1 MNPSPSIER
10 ALLHLCPDV
19 PPALVHEHL
28 ARLSPRYFD
37 VFALDV
43 IAQHLRALARLSPD
57 HPVELIIAESNGL
70 IDLTILAFDY
80 PYEFSLITGI
90 LASLDFVIHAGEVFT
105 YTAAR
110 PAPLSSATPLSTIP
124 DDLLARR
131 RIVDRFSGSLR
142 LPNPLPAFSTALAAR
157 LHDVIAMVERGGPD
171 AYDRA
176 RQRVNEF
183 VAQHLTSSAVDAR
196 AALYPVQIDIDNDSA
211 CTRLRVSAQDT
222 PAFLYTLANAL
233 ALHDIRIE
241 YVAIKTDGPH
251 VHDELLVTNRAG
263 AKIEDPAQL
272 DQIKLSVLLT
282 KQFTYF
288 LTQAPDPYTA
298 LCRFE
303 HLVSSTLRAP
313 SRGQWLDVLSN
324 PRALQD
330 LARVLGAS
338 DFLWEDFIRQQYESL
353 LPILSPHVSGRSFSQ
368 PPSTIR
374 DRLHAALS
382 GAVSLDDQ
390 LDRLNAFKDREI
402 FLIDLDQIV
411 SPHCDFRRFSEHLT
425 ALAEEVVRTA
435 TACVYADLT
444 HQFGVPRTAAAAE
457 ARFAILA
464 LGKFGGAALGYAS
477 DIELLFVY
485 SDNGQTDRDPA
496 LTNLEFFQRLVQQVS
511 RGIRAKREGIFRI
524 DLRLRPYG
532 SAGPLAASL
541 DQFCRYYG
549 PGGPAHSYERLA
561 LVRLRAVGGDV
572 EFGQQLE
579 RLRDEFVYHAHSI
592 NLAQLRSLRHKQYQE
607 MTHGRLNAK
616 FSPGGLVDLEYDVQ
630 ILQVIHGAT
639 HPALRTPR
647 IHNALEELARSG
659 VLTAPEADQL
669 AAAYDFLR
677 RLINALRMLRG
688 SAKDLFLPNAD
699 SPEFLHLA
707 RRMGYSQ
714 SDHLSPAQRLHLDF
728 ETHTAIVR
736 AFVERHFGRDALPRA
751 SAGTLADV
759 ILSDTAAAHYHQRI
773 VSAAGFLDPATAL
786 RNLRSLAGAEP
797 ARSLFARLAILAADI
812 LRAKPD
818 ADMALNNWERF
829 VAALPHRDDHFALL
843 LAQPARLD
851 ILLTIFSGSQF
862 LADTLVAHPEW
873 FDWATDPAVIRPL
886 RSPSAVRAD
895 LLATCPPLPSQADW
909 QAAVRRSRR
918 RELLRIA
925 TRDIWLG
932 APLSETVAEIS
943 NVAEALTAATLEQ
956 CWRRLA
962 NHLAACHGVDD
973 PARHLCLL
981 AFGKLGGYELNYSS
995 DIDLL
1000 AVCDDL
1006 SFSARFRD
1014 GRSQSHKELY
1024 AAILDQLRADLSA
1037 HTEDGFAYRVDF
1049 RLRPYGSSGELVP
1062 SVNALLTYYRQHAA
1076 LWELQAA
1083 LKLRPIAGAT
1093 CIGEYL
1099 LNSLRPLLASPHSH
1113 ADVTASILRMR
1124 QLAIQKSPLS
1134 APSTNI
1140 KNGPGGIR
1148 DIEFLVQGLQLIH
1161 AAHCPALLEPNTLRA
1176 LNLLQHAGILPHSI
1190 AAQLS
1195 DDYSFLRRLE
1205 HFLQLL
1211 EDRQTH
1217 TIPSDENAL
1226 SALARRM
1233 SGPATDPATFAADLA
1248 SRMSRVRCAYD
1259 TCLLNPPASPL
1270 NSTSSSPSKDKIA

>member
-1 MNPSPSIER
+1 MISSPSNAR
-10 ALLHLCPDV
+10 ALQQLCPDV

-28 ARLSPRYFD
+28 ARLSPRYFEL
-37 VFALDV
+37 FSLDD
-43 IAQHLRALARLSPD
+43 IARHLRALSHLSPD
-57 HPVELIIAESNGL
+57 CPADVLVTEAHGL
-70 IDLTILAFDY
+70 LDVTILAFDY

-90 LASLDFVIHAGEVFT
+90 LASLDFEIHAGEVFT

-110 PAPLSSATPLSTIP
+110 PAPHLPATRTNASP
-124 DDLLARR
+124 DATFARR
-131 RIVDRFSGSLR
+131 RIVDHFTGSLR
-142 LPNPLPAFSTALAAR
+142 HTKPLPAWSAELSAR
-157 LHDVIAMVERGGPD
+157 LRDVIGMIERGGPD

-183 VAQHLTSSAVDAR
+183 VAQHLASTAVDAR

-222 PAFLYTLANAL
+222 PAFLYSLANAL

-241 YVAIKTDGPH
+241 YVAIKTDGIH
-251 VHDELLVTNRAG
+251 IHDELLVTNRTG
-263 AKIEDPAQL
+263 GKIEDPSQL

-303 HLVSSTLRAP
+303 QLVSSILRAP

-353 LPILSPHVSGRSFSQ
+353 LPMLSPHVSGRSFSQ
-368 PPSTIR
+368 PASSIR
-374 DRLHAALS
+374 QRLQAAL
-382 GAVSLDDQ
+382 ADALTLDEQ

-402 FLIDLDQIV
+402 FLIDLDQILT
-411 SPHCDFRRFSEHLT
+411 PHYDFRRFAEHLT
-425 ALAEEVVRTA
+425 VLAEEVVRTA

-444 HQFGVPRTAAAAE
+444 RQFGVPRTAAGVE
-457 ARFAILA
+457 ARFAILG

-485 SDNGQTDRDPA
+485 SDNGQTDRQPP
-496 LTNLEFFQRLVQQVS
+496 LTNLEFFQRLVQHVS
-511 RGIRAKREGIFRI
+511 LGIRAKREGIFRI

-532 SAGPLAASL
+532 AAGPLAASL
-541 DQFCRYYG
+541 EQFCRYYG

-561 LVRLRAVGGDV
+561 LVRLRAVGGDSD
-572 EFGQQLE
+572 FGKQLE
-579 RLRDEFVYHAHSI
+579 RLRDEFLYHAHSI
-592 NLAQLRSLRHKQYQE
+592 DLTQLRSLRHKQYQE

-630 ILQVIHGAT
+630 ILQVIHGAA
-639 HPALRTPR
+639 HPPLRTPR
-647 IHNALEELARSG
+647 IHLALEELARSG
-659 VLTAPEADQL
+659 VLSPSEASQL
-669 AAAYDFLR
+669 TAAYDFLR

-688 SAKDLFLPNAD
+688 SAKDLFLPHPD

-714 SDHLSPAQRLHLDF
+714 TDDLSPAQRLHLDF
-728 ETHTAIVR
+728 ETHTAVVR

-751 SAGTLADV
+751 STGTVADV
-759 ILSDTAAAHYHQRI
+759 ILSDSPTNLYHQQI
-773 VSAAGFLDPATAL
+773 LSAAGFLNPAAAL
-786 RNLRSLAGAEP
+786 RNLRSLAGPEP

-812 LRAKPD
+812 LRTKPD
-818 ADMALNNWERF
+818 PDMALNNWERF

-886 RSPSAVRAD
+886 RSPSDVRND
-895 LLATCPPLPSQADW
+895 LLAACPHPSQPAW
-909 QAAVRRSRR
+909 RAAVRRSRR

-932 APLSETVAEIS
+932 APLPETVAEIS
-943 NVAEALTAATLEQ
+943 AVADALTAATLEQ
-956 CWRRLA
+956 CWLRLA
-962 NHLAACHGVDD
+962 NDLAACDGIDD

-981 AFGKLGGYELNYSS
+981 AFGKLGGNELNYSS

-1000 AVCDDL
+1000 AVCDDV
-1006 SFSARFRD
+1006 SFSVRYRD
-1014 GRSQSHKELY
+1014 GRTKSHKELY
-1024 AAILDQLRADLSA
+1024 AAILEQLRADLSA
-1037 HTEDGFAYRVDF
+1037 HTEDGYAYRVDF

-1062 SVNALLTYYRQHAA
+1062 SVNTVLSYYRHHAA

-1083 LKLRPIAGAT
+1083 LKLRPIAGAH
-1093 CIGEYL
+1093 CIGAYL
-1099 LNSLRPLLASPHSH
+1099 LNALRPLLAAPRCH
-1113 ADVTASILRMR
+1113 ADVAASINRMR
-1124 QLAIQKSPLS
+1124 QRAAQISS
-1134 APSTNI
+1134 VTATGTDI

-1148 DIEFLVQGLQLIH
+1148 DIEFLVQGLQMIY
-1161 AAHCPALLEPNTLRA
+1161 AARLPALLDANTLRA
-1176 LNLLQHAGILPHSI
+1176 LALLRRANLLPETI
-1190 AAQLS
+1190 ATQL
-1195 DDYSFLRRLE
+1195 DEDYCFLRRLE

-1217 TIPSDENAL
+1217 SLPSSEAAL
-1226 SALARRM
+1226 TALARRM
-1233 SGPATDPATFAADLA
+1233 SGPATDAASFAAGLA
-1248 SRMSRVRCAYD
+1248 SRMSRSRAAYE
-1259 TCLLNPPASPL
+1259 TYLLSPHGSLLNP
-1270 NSTSSSPSKDKIA
+1270 NSSPSSNDKNC